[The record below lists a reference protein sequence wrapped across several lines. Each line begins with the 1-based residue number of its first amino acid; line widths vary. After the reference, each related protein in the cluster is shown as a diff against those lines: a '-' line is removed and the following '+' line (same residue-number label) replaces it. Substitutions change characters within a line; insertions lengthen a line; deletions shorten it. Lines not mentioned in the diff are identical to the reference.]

1 MVKLD
6 LKEKAI
12 SLRKQGKTY
21 SEIMRE
27 VPVAKSTVSL
37 WLRDVGLSVAR
48 KQILTEKRR
57 MAQLRGAEAQ
67 KRNRIKRQLD
77 IVSRAEKE
85 VGNMTERELWFVG
98 TALYWAEGSKEKEFR
113 PGTRVSFSNS
123 DPQMILLYLKWLKIC
138 VKVSWDDVSAD
149 LYIHESHKSNVDMVI
164 DKWSEILSVPKLF
177 FKAVYYKKNKINT
190 NRKNTGALYLGLLRV
205 NIRASSELN
214 RKITGWIVGINKY
227 WGIV

>member
-12 SLRKQGKTY
+12 NLRKQGRTY
-21 SEIMRE
+21 SEIMKE
-27 VPVAKSTVSL
+27 VPVAKSTISL
-37 WLRDVGLSVAR
+37 WLRDVGLSVVR

-57 MAQLRGAEAQ
+57 LAQLRGAEAQ
-67 KRNRIKRQLD
+67 KRNRIKRQTD
-77 IVSRAEKE
+77 IIGYAKKE
-85 VGNMTERELWFVG
+85 VGNMTERELWLIG

-123 DPQMILLYLKWLKIC
+123 DPQMIMLYLKWLKIC
-138 VKVSWDDVSAD
+138 TKVSWNDVSAD
-149 LYIHESHKSNVDMVI
+149 LYIHESHRPNVGLVL
-164 DKWSEILSVPKLF
+164 DKWSEILSVPKSF
-177 FKAVYYKKNKINT
+177 FKAVYYKRNKINT
-190 NRKNTGALYLGLLRV
+190 KRKNTGALYLGLLRV

-214 RKITGWIVGINKY
+214 RRITGWIAGINKY